1 MKQIWII
8 SGMVVAALGVSALIV
23 GGGALLSP
31 SASTPPASQELPW
44 QVQARPDGGSQTL
57 GLILTP
63 AAQGR
68 QGSSTLGDVMRRWRD
83 AVQIAIVATPQ
94 ETGNLEA
101 YVDPMQAGFINGK
114 AIITADLPPE
124 VIQGMRER
132 AIKTEY
138 MGGTTR
144 KATLSSA
151 DMAAALQAPVAVVSF
166 IPAAHLDEDIILSRF
181 GAPAQRVRSNGHLT
195 HFLYPDK
202 GLDLTLDSEGK
213 ELLQYVAP
221 VEFDRLRQP
230 LLQAAS
236 ASAAASAAVSAAAS
250 SAASR

>member
-1 MKQIWII
+1 
-8 SGMVVAALGVSALIV
+8 
-23 GGGALLSP
+23 
-31 SASTPPASQELPW
+31 
-44 QVQARPDGGSQTL
+44 
-57 GLILTP
+57 
-63 AAQGR
+63 
-68 QGSSTLGDVMRRWRD
+68 STLGDVVRRWGD

-132 AIKTEY
+132 ATKTEY

-151 DMAAALQAPVAVVSF
+151 DMAVALKAPVAVVSF

-181 GAPAQRVRSNGHLT
+181 GAPAQRVRSNGHL
-195 HFLYPDK
+195 
-202 GLDLTLDSEGK
+202 
-213 ELLQYVAP
+213 
-221 VEFDRLRQP
+221 
-230 LLQAAS
+230 
-236 ASAAASAAVSAAAS
+236 
-250 SAASR
+250 